1 MGYQG
6 MRVVR
11 ESGMFMLDTA
21 RQQEVFM
28 FQQSAKCIVLSL
40 ALSVLAGL
48 PFSSAAKADEALV
61 LKYSGGRLVFAGIAQ
76 NIQFAQG
83 QGFLSVDSQAFGFRD
98 KCTGLLVRVIDDVV
112 IKQSDSPI
120 NCNELPRISN

>member
-1 MGYQG
+1 
-6 MRVVR
+6 
-11 ESGMFMLDTA
+11 MFMLDTA